1 MKELRNT
8 KQREEVLHSVKA
20 LCNHPSAEEVYA
32 HVRTN
37 NPNISKGTVYRNLN
51 LLTDL
56 NEISKVEM
64 PGNEPDR
71 FDVRTDNHHHAFCRI
86 CKKLYDFELDEDL
99 SIKGHIVGK
108 EFLSEKRQLILTG
121 ICQDCLSKEK
131 E

>member
-8 KQREEVLHSVKA
+8 KQREEVLNSVKA

-71 FDVRTDNHHHAFCRI
+71 FDVRTDNHHHAFCRL

-99 SIKGHIVGK
+99 SIKGHIEGK
-108 EFLSEKRQLILTG
+108 EFLSEKSQLILTG

>member
-99 SIKGHIVGK
+99 SIKGHIVDK
-108 EFLSEKRQLILTG
+108 EFLSEKSQLILTG

>member
-1 MKELRNT
+1 MKEHRNT
-8 KQREEVLHSVKA
+8 KQREEVLNSVKS
-20 LCNHPSAEEVYA
+20 LCNHPSAEEVYYYA
-32 HVRTN
+32 REN

-86 CKKLYDFELDEDL
+86 CRNLYDFELDEDL
-99 SIKGHIVGK
+99 SIKGHIYGK
-108 EFLSEKRQLILTG
+108 EFISEKSQLILTG

>member
-1 MKELRNT
+1 MTNRRNT
-8 KQREEVLHSVKA
+8 IQKDLVKNAVYEIKRHVTANEVCEFLKK
-20 LCNHPSAEEVYA
+20 EY
-32 HVRTN
+32 
-37 NPNISKGTVYRNLN
+37 PNIGKGTVYRNLN

-108 EFLSEKRQLILTG
+108 EFLSEKIQLILTG

>member
-71 FDVRTDNHHHAFCRI
+71 FDVRI
-86 CKKLYDFELDEDL
+86 L
-99 SIKGHIVGK
+99 SLMKIY
-108 EFLSEKRQLILTG
+108 
-121 ICQDCLSKEK
+121 LSKVILWVK
-131 E
+131 NFYQKKVN

>member
-56 NEISKVEM
+56 NEISKVEIVEYAKNYM
-64 PGNEPDR
+64 
-71 FDVRTDNHHHAFCRI
+71 I
-86 CKKLYDFELDEDL
+86 L
-99 SIKGHIVGK
+99 SLMKIY
-108 EFLSEKRQLILTG
+108 
-121 ICQDCLSKEK
+121 LSKVILWVK
-131 E
+131 NFYQKKVN

>member
-1 MKELRNT
+1 MKELRYT

-108 EFLSEKRQLILTG
+108 EFLSEKSQLILTG

>member
-20 LCNHPSAEEVYA
+20 LCNHPSAEEDYA

-108 EFLSEKRQLILTG
+108 EFLSEKSQLILTG

>member
-1 MKELRNT
+1 MKEHRNT
-8 KQREEVLHSVKA
+8 KQREEVLNSVKA
-20 LCNHPSAEEVYA
+20 LCNHPSAEEVYDYA
-32 HVRTN
+32 REK

-86 CKKLYDFELDEDL
+86 CRKLYDFELDEDL
-99 SIKGHIVGK
+99 SIKGHIYGK
-108 EFLSEKRQLILTG
+108 EFISEKSQLILTG

>member
-108 EFLSEKRQLILTG
+108 EFLSEKIQLILTG